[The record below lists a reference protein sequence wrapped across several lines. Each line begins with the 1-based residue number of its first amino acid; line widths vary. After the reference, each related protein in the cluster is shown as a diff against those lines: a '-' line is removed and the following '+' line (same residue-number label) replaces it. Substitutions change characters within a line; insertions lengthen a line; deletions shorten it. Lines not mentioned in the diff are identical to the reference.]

1 MNDQQFGNSG
11 DEEVPPVT
19 NTPPWIVTPP
29 SDPPPW
35 LISEPPRSA
44 APPWPQTPAAPSRA
58 PTPDE
63 MPWPDPPSW
72 APPTS
77 GQPAWIVSE
86 APPGQSSSPPSEQ
99 PAWIVSEATSEQP
112 SGPGRNRRP
121 LIVAAAVLVVLI
133 VAGGG
138 GWFFTHRDKT
148 PGAGPSVI
156 PATVVPAPDPTT
168 LPTTEYPTE
177 DATTTYPTDEPTAT
191 EEPTTVETT
200 PVADPQQDALSRLDQ
215 ISAQDLGAVTFDGRY
230 VAQVASK
237 NPGTYDRFQSTANG
251 SHTFQAT
258 DILAEYQQLRD
269 DLGGSRVVL
278 LKSTDFGKHQL
289 YHGAP
294 LYVTFYLG
302 HFGSAAAV
310 RSWCASTFPNLS
322 SDALADQCAV
332 RKMH

>member
-1 MNDQQFGNSG
+1 
-11 DEEVPPVT
+11 
-19 NTPPWIVTPP
+19 
-29 SDPPPW
+29 
-35 LISEPPRSA
+35 
-44 APPWPQTPAAPSRA
+44 
-58 PTPDE
+58 

-72 APPTS
+72 GPPAS

-86 APPGQSSSPPSEQ
+86 A
-99 PAWIVSEATSEQP
+99 TSGQP
-112 SGPGRNRRP
+112 SAPGRNRRP

-148 PGAGPSVI
+148 PVAGPPVI
-156 PATVVPAPDPTT
+156 PTTVAPAPDPTT
-168 LPTTEYPTE
+168 LPTTAYPTE
-177 DATTTYPTDEPTAT
+177 DATTTYPT

-200 PVADPQQDALSRLDQ
+200 PVADPEQDALRQLDQ
-215 ISAQDLGAVTFDGRY
+215 ISAQDLNQVTFDGRY

-237 NPGTYDRFQSTANG
+237 NPGTYDKFQSTASG

-258 DILAEYQQLRD
+258 DILAEYEQLRG

-278 LKSTDFGKHQL
+278 LKSTDFGTHQL

-310 RSWCASTFPNLS
+310 RSWCASTFPSLS